1 MSTPPATFPIKR
13 QRLFDQVAQHLEAM
27 ILSGEV
33 GVGDPLPS
41 ERELME
47 RFGVGRPAVREALL
61 WLNKKGLI
69 SVSAGERARVVEPDP
84 SELLEHLSGA
94 ALLFASTPRGMQQ
107 FQQTRLFTEVAL
119 AREACRWTSADDLK
133 RLEQLLRDNE
143 ASAGNMETFA
153 RTDDAFHFGIASLAH
168 NPLIDALYR
177 SVLSVL
183 QDQRYT
189 SLQHHDALH
198 AAIDC
203 HTRIFDAIA
212 ARDPDRA
219 EQVMR
224 THLTNV
230 ETFYWDVRGKPV
242 RRPPAAAADA
252 SQAAEKPRKKT
263 D

>member
-1 MSTPPATFPIKR
+1 MSSSTPPFAIKR

-33 GVGDPLPS
+33 GVGDALPS

-84 SELLEHLSGA
+84 GELLEHLSGA
-94 ALLFASTPRGMQQ
+94 ALLFASTARGMQQ
-107 FQQTRLFTEVAL
+107 FQQTRLFVEVAL
-119 AREACRWTSADDLK
+119 AREACRCATAEDLQ
-133 RLEQLLRDNE
+133 RLELLLRDNE
-143 ASAGNMETFA
+143 ASAGDTEAFA
-153 RTDDAFHFGIASLAH
+153 RTDDAFHFGVASLAH

-183 QDQRYT
+183 QDQRHT
-189 SLQHHDALH
+189 SLQHADALA
-198 AAIDC
+198 AAIRC
-203 HTRIFDAIA
+203 HTQLYEAIV

-224 THLTNV
+224 RHLTEV
-230 ETFYWDVRGKPV
+230 ETYYWGVRKDVRTDLPKD
-242 RRPPAAAADA
+242 AHSKHADKHG
-252 SQAAEKPRKKT
+252 ST